1 MMEREDY
8 RGANP
13 LGWIIGAIL
22 VGAAI
27 YWLFGGFAGH

>member
-8 RGANP
+8 GRVNP
-13 LGWIIGAIL
+13 LVWIIGAIL

-27 YWLFGGFAGH
+27 YWFLGGFVS